1 MEKYYLY
8 GFIALGILLIVSF
21 IMIYLLYSKLN
32 SIQKKQL
39 QLDEKLSGKKVEE
52 LLFDVLEEEKELK
65 KDIKSIR
72 YEMIAIR
79 EKQNKCFDKFKIVR
93 YHATADNEAKL
104 SCFF

>member
-79 EKQNKCFDKFKIVR
+79 EKQNK
-93 YHATADNEAKL
+93 
-104 SCFF
+104 